1 MSILKG
7 IVPNYG
13 GTGTSPLERAILT
26 HYWCHPT
33 PYKGGSENWA
43 PAETAA
49 VEYFLARKLLKFV
62 PNTDKEGTLGYHIE
76 ANRDAIEP
84 YMGALA
90 AVPLPVQKWV
100 VPDEPV

>member
-1 MSILKG
+1 
-7 IVPNYG
+7 
-13 GTGTSPLERAILT
+13 
-26 HYWCHPT
+26 
-33 PYKGGSENWA
+33 
-43 PAETAA
+43 

-76 ANRDAIEP
+76 ANHEALAP
-84 YMGALA
+84 YMDALA